1 MNQPLISICIPAY
14 RKPEYVARCLE
25 SISMQD
31 YKNVEVI
38 ISDDSPD
45 EDIKAV
51 MERFTNRLPVQ
62 YYHNKPALRSPAN
75 WNNALDKGKGDY
87 LLLLHQDDWFHVP
100 TALSQFVS
108 ALENP
113 EIDFVFCR
121 NTAIDES
128 GKETVLQ
135 ALPGLLH
142 TMAQKPNHLLR
153 AQVIGP
159 PSNTMLRRSVTVRY
173 DEQFIWLVDVDY
185 YSRLL
190 KEGYRYHYLDQ
201 HLVSIGLHSDQTT
214 EFCRANND
222 IIIKE
227 NILFAA
233 KLKSGDFHDILIF
246 DYYWRLLRNSGIRSI
261 EDLLA
266 NRVDAHIVP
275 KVILHMIRSQKKIA
289 PGLLKKGPLSKAAMS
304 LSYTSWRLQD
314 NN

>member
-1 MNQPLISICIPAY
+1 
-14 RKPEYVARCLE
+14 
-25 SISMQD
+25 MQD
-31 YKNVEVI
+31 YKNVEII

-51 MERFTNRLPVQ
+51 TERYTNRLTIQ
-62 YYHNKPALRSPAN
+62 YYHNRPALRSPAN
-75 WNNALDKGKGDY
+75 WNNALDKGRGEY

-100 TALSQFVS
+100 TALSQFVQ
-108 ALENP
+108 ALQDP
-113 EIDFVFCR
+113 AIDFVFCR

-128 GKETVLQ
+128 GKETILQ

-190 KEGYRYHYLDQ
+190 KEGYRYRYLDQ

-222 IIIKE
+222 IIIRE

-233 KLKSGDFHDILIF
+233 KLERKDFHDILIF
-246 DYYWRLLRNSGIRSI
+246 DYYWRLLRNSGIRSL

-266 NRVDAHIVP
+266 NGVEAKVIP
-275 KVILHMIRSQKKIA
+275 QVILHMIGSQKKIA
-289 PGLLKKGPLSKAAMS
+289 PALLKKGPLSKTAMS
-304 LSYTSWRLQD
+304 LSYTSWRLQ
-314 NN
+314 NKN

>member
-1 MNQPLISICIPAY
+1 
-14 RKPEYVARCLE
+14 
-25 SISMQD
+25 MQD

-51 MERFTNRLPVQ
+51 MERYTNRLAVQ
-62 YYHNKPALRSPAN
+62 YYHNQPPLRSPAN
-75 WNNALDKGKGDY
+75 WNNALDKSSGAY
-87 LLLLHQDDWFHVP
+87 VLLLHQDDWFHAP
-100 TALSQFVS
+100 TALSQFAQ
-108 ALENP
+108 ALEDP
-113 EIDFVFCR
+113 AIDFVFCR

-128 GKETVLQ
+128 GKDTVLQ

-159 PSNTMLRRSVTVRY
+159 PSNTMLRRSVPLRY

-190 KEGYRYHYLDQ
+190 KEGHRYRYLDE

-222 IIIKE
+222 IIIRE

-233 KLKSGDFHDILIF
+233 KLKEADFHDILIF
-246 DYYWRLLRNSGIRSI
+246 DYYWRLLRNSSIRSL

-266 NRVDAHIVP
+266 NKVDPRIIP
-275 KVILHMIRSQKKIA
+275 KVILHMIRSQKKIV
-289 PGLLKKGPLSKAAMS
+289 PSLLKKGALSKAAMS
-304 LSYTSWRLQD
+304 LSYTAWRLHTK
-314 NN
+314 N